1 MAQHFPFFGTLC
13 TWSALVTFCIFLS
26 PSYTF
31 AQNKTPPNIVLIFM
45 DDLGY
50 ADVGSFG
57 ATAYETPNLDRLA
70 KQGRRFTDFV
80 TSSAVCSASR
90 AALLTGCYHR
100 RVGISGALV
109 PKSKNGLNQDETTIA
124 EICKSKGYATACI
137 GKWHLGH
144 LHPFLPLQHG
154 FDHYFGLPYSNDM
167 WPRQPDYLPQTAKE
181 KKNKRRNY
189 PPLPLLED
197 NTIIDADVDGDDQ
210 ARLTVQYTQKSVA
223 FIKENQDKPF
233 FLYLPHTMV
242 HVPLY
247 VSEHFK
253 GKSKTG
259 LFGDV
264 MMEIDWSVGQIV
276 NTIDE
281 CGLGDNTLIVFTSD
295 NGPWL
300 TYGDHAGSAA
310 PLREGK
316 QTMFEG
322 GYRVPTLMRWTHKI
336 AAGSTCKELASTIDI
351 LPTVAHLIGAE
362 LPKNKIDGVDIRPL
376 LLGDEEVKSPRK
388 SFYCYYGGGR
398 LHAVRDGQW
407 KLHFPHSYR
416 SVEAGSPGTGGVPG
430 RTKNQK
436 TEEELYDLVNDVGE
450 RTNLIQQHPEIADR
464 LRQLANEARRDLG
477 DKLTNVEGEGRRAAG
492 MSEPAIAD

>member
-1 MAQHFPFFGTLC
+1 MAHHLNHFGVLC
-13 TWSALVTFCIFLS
+13 IWSAFATFCVLLC
-26 PSYTF
+26 PSQTI
-31 AQNKTPPNIVLIFM
+31 AEEATTPPNIVLIFM
-45 DDLGY
+45 DDMGY
-50 ADVGSFG
+50 ADIGSFG

-100 RVGISGALV
+100 RVGISGALF
-109 PKSKNGLNQDETTIA
+109 PKANKGLNQDETTIA
-124 EICKSKGYATACI
+124 EICKSKGYATACV

-144 LHPFLPLQHG
+144 LQPFLPLQHG

-167 WPRQPDYLPQTAKE
+167 WPHHPDYLPKTAKH
-181 KKNKRRNY
+181 KRKSF
-189 PPLPLLED
+189 PPLPLFED
-197 NTIIDADVDGDDQ
+197 NTVIDPDVDGDDHAQ
-210 ARLTVQYTQKSVA
+210 LTVQYTEKSVA

-247 VSEHFK
+247 VSERFK
-253 GKSKTG
+253 GKSDAG

-264 MMEIDWSVGQIV
+264 MMEVDWSVGQIM

-281 CGLGDNTLIVFTSD
+281 CGLADNTLIIFTSD

-300 TYGDHAGSAA
+300 AYGDHAGSAA

-322 GYRVPTLMRWTHKI
+322 GYRVPTIMRWTNKI
-336 AAGSTCKELASTIDI
+336 TADTDCHELASTIDI

-362 LPKNKIDGVDIRPL
+362 LPTKKIDGLDISPL
-376 LLGDEEVKSPRK
+376 LLGGEEVKSPRK
-388 SFYCYYGGGR
+388 SFYCYYGGGQ

-407 KLHFPHSYR
+407 KLHFPHKYR
-416 SVEAGSPGTGGVPG
+416 SMEAGKAGAGGVPG
-430 RTKNQK
+430 KAKGQETA
-436 TEEELYDLVNDVGE
+436 EELYDLMNDVGE
-450 RTNLIQQHPEIADR
+450 RKNLIQQRPEIADR
-464 LRQLANEARRDLG
+464 LRQMANQARMDLG
-477 DKLTNVEGEGRRAAG
+477 DTSENIKGQGLRTAG
-492 MSEPAIAD
+492 KIEPAIAD